1 LKGEEEEGKEDDEG
15 EGYGESETG
24 IVLGR
29 QSARVEESVSGL
41 EGDKHLR
48 RNYDI
53 W

>member
-1 LKGEEEEGKEDDEG
+1 MTKG